1 MMRPDWRRLE
11 RQLSQ
16 APELPVP
23 EIPASPER
31 TRLDLLKVAFPARA
45 EFLALPGSPLTATSS
60 PGFPMPEEQR
70 ASSRQAGQ
78 VVKVAQSRWALDQ
91 KQSARM
97 QSNRGRRLAVFS

>member
-16 APELPVP
+16 VPELPVP
-23 EIPASPER
+23 EIPASQER
-31 TRLDLLKVAFPARA
+31 TRLGLPKVAFPAQA
-45 EFLALPGSPLTATSS
+45 EFPEPQAAQESSSRATSS
-60 PGFPMPEEQR
+60 PGFPLVER
-70 ASSRQAGQ
+70 LAVAQ